1 MKPGPLMEKLENTA
15 GWLCKILIPI
25 KHEYQIGDELKS
37 VAICTLSST
46 DLLETISKDKNIM
59 SKILIVG
66 RLLSENKGIDKLIKF
81 TLSHPNLRH
90 IIVCGKEVKGHK
102 AGQALLSLHRNGIN
116 RNDGRIIGAT
126 GSYPLLLC
134 SQTDIES
141 FRRQTMIYDLIGIR
155 DMDVINSHLQ
165 FFCE

>member
-1 MKPGPLMEKLENTA
+1 MKKLESTV
-15 GWLCKILIPI
+15 GWLCKLLIPI
-25 KHEYQIGDELKS
+25 KHEYHIGDELKS
-37 VAICTLSST
+37 MAICTLSSI
-46 DLLETISKDKNIM
+46 DLLETISKDNNTM

-66 RLLSENKGIDKLIKF
+66 RLLSENNGIETLIKF
-81 TLSHPNLRH
+81 TLMHPNLRH

-116 RNDGRIIGAT
+116 KNNGRIIGAT
-126 GSYPLLLC
+126 GAHPLILC
-134 SQTDIES
+134 SQGDIDS

-155 DMDVINSHLQ
+155 DIDVINAHLQ